1 MKPPPSRIDLL
12 IEFDKAPLDTLF
24 NQKTVA
30 AVLDCSEAKMERDR
44 WAGTGIPFIK
54 IGHFARY
61 RKSSILE
68 HMDRFK
74 PVNSTAETSAH
85 G

>member
-1 MKPPPSRIDLL
+1 MNSQPSRINLL
-12 IEFDKAPLDTLF
+12 IEFDKAPLDALF
-24 NQKTVA
+24 GQKTVA
-30 AVLDCSEAKMERDR
+30 AFLDCSESKMERDR

-68 HMDRFK
+68 YRDQFK
-74 PVNSTAETSAH
+74 QVNSTAETSAQ